1 MKIKVIC
8 LLLVLLGT
16 ISTVN
21 AHGIDVTY
29 PTIVIAD
36 DSTGM
41 QAKKVVDEMGVEVKV
56 YKFKSA
62 SDVEHHL
69 EHSLTNPDKKIL
81 AVSYQDTVNDFLA
94 KNPQASNR
102 IFVSSADEMDI
113 KNGLI
118 LLTSTNNTGSNSS
131 NDTGLNST
139 GSSGFLITLLAG
151 LFIGL
156 MAGLGLGAFWM
167 KRKLS

>member
-8 LLLVLLGT
+8 LLFVLLGT
-16 ISTVN
+16 ISTVS

-69 EHSLTNPDKKIL
+69 EHSVTNPDKRIL
-81 AVSYQDTVNDFLA
+81 AVAYQDTVNEFLA

-118 LLTSTNNTGSNSS
+118 LLTSNNNSGNSS
-131 NDTGLNST
+131 NDTGLTST
-139 GSSGFLITLLAG
+139 SSSGFLIPLLAG

>member
-8 LLLVLLGT
+8 LLFVLLGT
-16 ISTVN
+16 ISTVS

-56 YKFKSA
+56 YKFKST

-69 EHSLTNPDKKIL
+69 EHSLTNPDKRIL
-81 AVSYQDTVNDFLA
+81 AVAYQDTVNEFLA

-118 LLTSTNNTGSNSS
+118 LLTSNNNSGNSS

-139 GSSGFLITLLAG
+139 SSSGFLIPLLAG
-151 LFIGL
+151 LFIGI

>member
-8 LLLVLLGT
+8 LLIVILGL
-16 ISTVN
+16 ISAVS
-21 AHGIDVTY
+21 AHGVDVTNQS
-29 PTIVIAD
+29 TIVIAD
-36 DSTGM
+36 NSTGLL
-41 QAKKVVDEMGVEVKV
+41 AKKVVDEMGVDVKV

-62 SDVEHHL
+62 SDVEHQL
-69 EHSLTNPDKKIL
+69 EHSLTNPNKRIL
-81 AVSYQDTVNDFLA
+81 AVAYQDTVNEFLV
-94 KNPQASNR
+94 KNPDVSNR
-102 IFVSSADEMDI
+102 IYVSSADDMDI

-118 LLTSTNNTGSNSS
+118 LLTSNNNTG
-131 NDTGLNST
+131 
-139 GSSGFLITLLAG
+139 FLTPLLIG

>member
-8 LLLVLLGT
+8 LLIVILGL
-16 ISTVN
+16 ISAVS
-21 AHGIDVTY
+21 AHGVDVTNQS
-29 PTIVIAD
+29 TIVIAD
-36 DSTGM
+36 NSTGLL
-41 QAKKVVDEMGVEVKV
+41 AKKVVDEMGVDVKV

-62 SDVEHHL
+62 SDVEHQL
-69 EHSLTNPDKKIL
+69 EHSLTNPNKRIL
-81 AVSYQDTVNDFLA
+81 AVAYQDTVNEFLV
-94 KNPQASNR
+94 KNPDVSNR
-102 IFVSSADEMDI
+102 IYVSSADDMDI

-118 LLTSTNNTGSNSS
+118 LLTSNNNTG
-131 NDTGLNST
+131 
-139 GSSGFLITLLAG
+139 FLSPLLIG